1 LASIPRP
8 SWDSETAAVARLD
21 LLHDLVAA
29 VATCSRQQ
37 KWSPRMQATAAA
49 LAGELET
56 LAGDLDKVASPV
68 VAVDLARE
76 AKKSLGA
83 RFAAFGDAVADDLLL
98 QFRPRRRRRPQGRP
112 GDLPR
117 A

>member
-1 LASIPRP
+1 MPRA
-8 SWDSETAAVARLD
+8 SWDSETAAIARLD
-21 LLHDLVAA
+21 LLHDLLAA
-29 VATCSRQQ
+29 IVTCSREE
-37 KWSPRMQATAAA
+37 KWSPRIQATAAK
-49 LAGELET
+49 LAGDLET

-83 RFAAFGDAVADDLLL
+83 RFAAFGDAIADDLLL

-112 GDLPR
+112 GDLPT